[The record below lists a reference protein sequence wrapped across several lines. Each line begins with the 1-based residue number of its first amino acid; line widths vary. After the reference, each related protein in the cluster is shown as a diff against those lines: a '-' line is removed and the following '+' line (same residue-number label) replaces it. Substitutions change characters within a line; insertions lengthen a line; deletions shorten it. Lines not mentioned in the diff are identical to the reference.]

1 MRGMIRYTVL
11 AAVIGV
17 LFHSTVMAAD
27 KAIELRFAQITPAAH
42 PYYSAISEPWAK
54 EIEKRTG
61 GKVKITCAKFDVAY
75 VDFQVIEGKT
85 NEQGHYDFEVELP
98 SVKEKISNVVIVHGV
113 NERDQEKLAN
123 GESPQNERHWR

>member
-61 GKVKITCAKFDVAY
+61 GKVKITLYPVGTL
-75 VDFQVIEGKT
+75 VSG
-85 NEQGHYDFEVELP
+85 EVMY
-98 SVKEKISNVVIVHGV
+98 SSIIDGITDIGTSSFGW
-113 NERDQEKLAN
+113 ERGLTL
-123 GESPQNERHWR
+123 SR